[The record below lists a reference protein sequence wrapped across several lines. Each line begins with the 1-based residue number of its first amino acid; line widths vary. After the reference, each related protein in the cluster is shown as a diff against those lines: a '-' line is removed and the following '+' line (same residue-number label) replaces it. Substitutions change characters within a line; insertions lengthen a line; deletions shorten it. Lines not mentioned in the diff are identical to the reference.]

1 MKYYA
6 AYGSNLNKE
15 QMARRC
21 PEAVPVCTAFL
32 RNYELAFR
40 RGYLTVDKK
49 EGGSVPIGIWLIS
62 ERDEASLD
70 RYEGYPKF
78 YTKEEVVLEGSD
90 GKKRM
95 CMIYIMVPGHKPQPP
110 TDGYFTIVYHGYREF
125 GLEFIPLVN
134 AYERAKWPED

>member
-32 RNYELAFR
+32 RGYELAFR

-62 ERDEASLD
+62 DRDEKNLD
-70 RYEGYPKF
+70 HYEGYPKF
-78 YTKEEVVLEGSD
+78 YTKEEVSLEGND
-90 GKKRM
+90 GKKRT
-95 CMIYIMVPGHKPQPP
+95 CMIYIMVSGHKKQPP
-110 TDGYFTIVYHGYREF
+110 TDGYFTTVYHGYREF
-125 GLEFIPLVN
+125 GLDFNPLVE
-134 AYERAKWPED
+134 AYNKVKWPED

>member
-32 RNYELAFR
+32 RGYELAFR

-62 ERDEASLD
+62 DRDEKNLD
-70 RYEGYPKF
+70 HYEGYPKF
-78 YTKEEVVLEGSD
+78 YTKEEVSLEGND
-90 GKKRM
+90 GKKRT
-95 CMIYIMVPGHKPQPP
+95 CMIYIMVHGHKKQPP
-110 TDGYFTIVYHGYREF
+110 TDGYFTTVYHGYREF
-125 GLEFIPLVN
+125 GLDFNPLVE
-134 AYERAKWPED
+134 AYNKVKWPED

>member
-15 QMARRC
+15 QMSHRC
-21 PEAVPVCTAFL
+21 PEAVPVCAASL
-32 RNYELAFR
+32 PGYELTFR

-62 ERDEASLD
+62 DRDETALD

-78 YTKEEVVLEGSD
+78 YTKEEIVLKGND
-90 GKKRM
+90 GKERT
-95 CMIYIMVPGHKPQPP
+95 CMIYIMVPGHKKQPP
-110 TDGYFTIVYHGYREF
+110 TDGYFTTVYHGYREF
-125 GLEFIPLVN
+125 GLDFLPLVN
-134 AYERAKWPED
+134 AYERVKWPDD